1 MNNSRRI
8 FVHQKMERKQKMG
21 TGNTGKIK
29 GCMAKHSA
37 FDVSPIEKRYNPSGT
52 YAHEQ
57 IKTRRETW
65 NRVE

>member
-1 MNNSRRI
+1 
-8 FVHQKMERKQKMG
+8 MG